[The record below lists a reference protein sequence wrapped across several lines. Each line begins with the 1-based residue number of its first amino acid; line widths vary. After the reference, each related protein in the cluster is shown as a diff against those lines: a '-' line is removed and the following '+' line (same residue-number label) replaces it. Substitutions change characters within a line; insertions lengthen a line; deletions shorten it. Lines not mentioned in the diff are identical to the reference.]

1 MKLFLLLLLLPTISA
16 SDCLKPLAAPASRV
30 KTLVFGESISDC
42 VLVDDN
48 IQPDFGLFVFDVGSN
63 VVNALNLIEE
73 CNPIWGSVIIGT
85 MFLPIT
91 ILLALAFVRNFRN
104 NKSSLC
110 KRLLMILLLPLYGPV
125 AIAIATPAYI
135 IYVVYNFARRVF
147 QPSYVS
153 NHINDW
159 ALTYRIGRGN

>member
-1 MKLFLLLLLLPTISA
+1 MSLS
-16 SDCLKPLAAPASRV
+16 C
-30 KTLVFGESISDC
+30 SDC

-48 IQPDFGLFVFDVGSN
+48 IQPDFGLFVFDVGSD
-63 VVNALNLIEE
+63 VVNGLNLIED

-91 ILLALAFVRNFRN
+91 IFLAITFVQEFRDN
-104 NKSSLC
+104 NSSVCKSVW
-110 KRLLMILLLPLYGPV
+110 MILLLPLYGPV
-125 AIAIATPAYI
+125 AIAIATPTYI

-147 QPSYVS
+147 QPLYVS

-159 ALTYRIGRGN
+159 ALTYQIGRGN

>member
-1 MKLFLLLLLLPTISA
+1 MLYLLLIDSA
-16 SDCLKPLAAPASRV
+16 
-30 KTLVFGESISDC
+30 
-42 VLVDDN
+42 
-48 IQPDFGLFVFDVGSN
+48 GLFVDDVGID
-63 VVNALNLIEE
+63 VVNGMSLIED

-85 MFLPIT
+85 MSLLVTIFLGIV
-91 ILLALAFVRNFRN
+91 FVCEIGVN
-104 NKSSLC
+104 SSLC
-110 KRLLMILLLPLYGPV
+110 KGLWMILLLPLYGPV
-125 AIAIATPAYI
+125 ATPAYI